1 MIEAPELAVTAPRVS
16 VELNPARP
24 FNVSTAPSRAMGAA
38 LTRSVMSLVPVL
50 LIVKVAPF
58 TLMALAFENAPPS
71 SRVRPVPM
79 TLIVPVV
86 SLRELNV
93 IVLRPALVR
102 LIEPV
107 KFPPKAVEDAL
118 VVNNPL
124 PVIVPPLP
132 SKVPVLESAPTYWLP
147 LPKLIVA
154 PALMTIG
161 LLTTIELLPPVR
173 LSVPWV
179 TKVEPV

>member
-1 MIEAPELAVTAPRVS
+1 MPIAAEMIEAPELAVTAPRVS

-24 FNVSTAPSRAMGAA
+24 FNVSTAPSRVMGAA
-38 LTRSVMSLVPVL
+38 LTRSVISLVPVL
-50 LIVKVAPF
+50 LIVKVAPL
-58 TLMALAFENAPPS
+58 TLMALTFENAPPS
-71 SRVRPVPM
+71 SRVRPVPI

-86 SLRELNV
+86 SLRELKV

-107 KFPPKAVEDAL
+107 KFPPKVVEDAL

-132 SKVPVLESAPTYWLP
+132 SKVPVLERAPTYWLP

-154 PALMTIG
+154 PFWTTIA
-161 LLTTIELLPPVR
+161 LLTAIVLFPPAKVR
-173 LSVPWV
+173 VP
-179 TKVEPV
+179 